1 MHEFSILKAL
11 NCKINPPRSS
21 IVKEVLWNPPIL
33 HWVKANCDGA
43 DASSATSCGGIFR
56 NSNGQFLGCFAER
69 LNAGNSIIA
78 KLCGIMRALELA
90 KQRNYTHLWLETDS
104 RIAVLAFKSTD
115 IVPWQIRN
123 RWFNCLDYTSSI
135 SFIVSHVHR
144 KGNVCADRLA
154 NIGFSLNSFQY
165 FYTLPREVREAYVQN
180 RLGLPNFRI
189 SSFENVWLE
198 PPSLFVTIFC

>member
-1 MHEFSILKAL
+1 M
-11 NCKINPPRSS
+11 R
-21 IVKEVLWNPPIL
+21 
-33 HWVKANCDGA
+33 
-43 DASSATSCGGIFR
+43 TS
-56 NSNGQFLGCFAER
+56 
-69 LNAGNSIIA
+69 
-78 KLCGIMRALELA
+78 ELA
-90 KQRNYTHLWLETDS
+90 KQRNYTHLWLETNS
-104 RIAVLAFKSTD
+104 RIDVLAFKSTN